1 MLGFGTH
8 LHSMMKTFGFP
19 QKFIF
24 KAHKKKITLMPSF
37 AFSISRLSKNLLHLL
52 FPFEFRKRASKVLSK
67 VRSDFGQCVFATLSY
82 S

>member
-24 KAHKKKITLMPSF
+24 KAHKKK
-37 AFSISRLSKNLLHLL
+37 NHLDAIICI
-52 FPFEFRKRASKVLSK
+52 FYFQIV
-67 VRSDFGQCVFATLSY
+67 
-82 S
+82 